1 MSTLKITGMTCDSC
15 AVHVKDALEK
25 VPGVQSADVSY
36 AKGSAKLAIEVG
48 TSPDALTAAVAGLGY
63 RATLADAPSVS
74 TPGGLLDKM
83 RDLLGRNDKTGSSG
97 ALHIAVIGSGGAAM
111 AAALKAVEQGAR
123 VTLIERGTIGGTC
136 VNVGCV
142 PSKIMIRAA
151 HIAHLRRE
159 SPFDGGIAATTPT
172 IQRTALLAQQQA
184 RVDELRHAKY
194 EGILEGNPAITVL
207 HGSARF
213 KDNRNLIVQLNDG
226 GERVVAFD
234 RCLIATGAS
243 PAVPPIP
250 GLKDTPYWTSTEAL
264 VSETIPKR
272 LAVIGSSVV
281 ALELAQ
287 AFARLG
293 AKVTILARSTLFFR
307 EDPAIGEAVTA
318 AFRMEGIEVR
328 EHTQAS
334 QVAYIN
340 GEGDGEF
347 VLTTAHGELRADKLL
362 VATGRAP
369 NTRKLALDATGV
381 TLTPQGAI
389 VIDPGMRTSVEHIY
403 AAGDCTDQPQFVYVA
418 AAAGTRAAINM
429 TGGDAALNLTAMP
442 AVVFTDPQVATVGY
456 SEAEAHHDGIKT
468 DSRTLTLDNVP
479 RALANFDTRG
489 FIKLVVEEGSGRL
502 IGVQAVAPEAGELI
516 QTAALA
522 IRNGAGTGR
531 PVVPLPDDG
540 RRVEARGADLQ
551 QGCEAAFLL
560 RRVRTRRC
568 AMSAY
573 TVSQLAH
580 NAGVSVHI
588 VRDYLVRGLLRPVA
602 CTTGG
607 YGVFDDAA
615 LQRLCFVRAAFEAG
629 IGLDALARL
638 CRALDAADGA
648 QAAAQLAVLR
658 QLVERR
664 RAALAHLDAQLASM
678 PAERAHEEALP

>member
-334 QVAYIN
+334 RSRISMVK
-340 GEGDGEF
+340 G
-347 VLTTAHGELRADKLL
+347 TANSCSPRRTANCAPTSCWSPPAARPTHASWHWMRRASRSPRKALSSSTPAC
-362 VATGRAP
+362 VQAW
-369 NTRKLALDATGV
+369 NTS
-381 TLTPQGAI
+381 TPQATA
-389 VIDPGMRTSVEHIY
+389 PTSRSSSMWR
-403 AAGDCTDQPQFVYVA
+403 QRP
-418 AAAGTRAAINM
+418 
-429 TGGDAALNLTAMP
+429 
-442 AVVFTDPQVATVGY
+442 
-456 SEAEAHHDGIKT
+456 
-468 DSRTLTLDNVP
+468 
-479 RALANFDTRG
+479 ALAPRST
-489 FIKLVVEEGSGRL
+489 
-502 IGVQAVAPEAGELI
+502 
-516 QTAALA
+516 
-522 IRNGAGTGR
+522 
-531 PVVPLPDDG
+531 
-540 RRVEARGADLQ
+540 
-551 QGCEAAFLL
+551 
-560 RRVRTRRC
+560 
-568 AMSAY
+568 
-573 TVSQLAH
+573 
-580 NAGVSVHI
+580 
-588 VRDYLVRGLLRPVA
+588 
-602 CTTGG
+602 
-607 YGVFDDAA
+607 
-615 LQRLCFVRAAFEAG
+615 
-629 IGLDALARL
+629 
-638 CRALDAADGA
+638 
-648 QAAAQLAVLR
+648 
-658 QLVERR
+658 
-664 RAALAHLDAQLASM
+664 
-678 PAERAHEEALP
+678 